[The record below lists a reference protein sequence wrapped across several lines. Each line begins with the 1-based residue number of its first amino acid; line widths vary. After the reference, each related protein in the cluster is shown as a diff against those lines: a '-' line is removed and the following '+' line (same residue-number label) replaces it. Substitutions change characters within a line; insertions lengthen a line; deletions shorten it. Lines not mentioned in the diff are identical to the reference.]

1 MNKLLCEPVILSS
14 GKDSGGSYMW
24 TNIKDLKQFYNLYLV
39 SDREI
44 GPYEWFYA
52 SDHMSIN
59 KNEWKNSKALKQE
72 FPWYHKIEATTDKSL
87 GLPLI
92 PKSFIEEYVQKQ
104 GKIDKVY
111 IRLECRYGE
120 QQVEIILFDDWDKG
134 PPREEV
140 IIIPVKDSWNREE
153 VEKIAHYAFNK
164 GVEHGCDNEPI
175 LNKTDD
181 EIFNE
186 WFDEN
191 Y

>member
-1 MNKLLCEPVILSS
+1 MNKLLCKPVMLST
-14 GKDSGGSYMW
+14 KDKSFFFET
-24 TNIKDLKQFYNLYLV
+24 TNGEITLTSAIHPNYLNHNWNHQHLYLV

-92 PKSFIEEYVQKQ
+92 PTSFIEEYIQKQ

-111 IRLECRYGE
+111 IRTQTFSNGE
-120 QQVEIILFDDWDKG
+120 SLVFYKVTD
-134 PPREEV
+134 REV
-140 IIIPVKDSWNREE
+140 VVMPVKDSWNREE
-153 VEKIAHYAFNK
+153 FKFEMACAFGAGKSTGLFSEWFNK
-164 GVEHGCDNEPI
+164 
-175 LNKTDD
+175 
-181 EIFNE
+181 
-186 WFDEN
+186 N